1 MERQTE
7 DVRFNYPLASDCA
20 EDRKKLCPD
29 EQPVRCMNDF
39 GSVSHTTEVCRGD
52 RRKLRPDEQ
61 AVRCIRC
68 TLSGSPS
75 YSRDCARDREK
86 LCWEVVLPVT
96 PR

>member
-29 EQPVRCMNDF
+29 EQPVRCINDF
-39 GSVSHTTEVCRGD
+39 GL
-52 RRKLRPDEQ
+52 RRLWSDEQ
-61 AVRCIRC
+61 PVRCIRC

-75 YSRDCARDREK
+75 YSRDCAKDREK
-86 LCWEVVLPVT
+86 LCWEVAVLPVT